1 MKRAYS
7 RDFSPPAP
15 MLPLVVRSPGGTEV
29 RHIEGKID
37 TGADVCALPDSVIA
51 DLDLPPVRS
60 VRAAGFGGVL
70 QEALLFHVDLEVAGR
85 RSKHVEALSTR
96 RPYAIIGRNILRQ
109 FAIKLD
115 GPKNTL
121 SITLPARSKHRPG

>member
-15 MLPLVVRSPGGTEV
+15 MLPLVVRSPGGIDV

-37 TGADVCALPDSVIA
+37 TGADICALPDSVIA
-51 DLDLPPVRS
+51 DLDLPPVRT

-70 QEALLFHVDLEVAGR
+70 QDVLLFHVDLEMADR

-96 RPYAIIGRNILRQ
+96 RPYAIIGRNILQQ
-109 FAIKLD
+109 FAIRLD
-115 GPKNTL
+115 GPKSMLTL
-121 SITLPARSKHRPG
+121 SLPTPSKRRRS

>member
-15 MLPLVVRSPGGTEV
+15 MLPLVVRSPGGPET

-37 TGADVCALPDSVIA
+37 TGADICALPDSVIA

-60 VRAAGFGGVL
+60 VRAASFGGVL
-70 QEALLFHVDLEVAGR
+70 QEALLFHVDLEIAGR

-96 RPYAIIGRNILRQ
+96 RPYAIIGRNILRLRRWRRIRCRDRR
-109 FAIKLD
+109 AA
-115 GPKNTL
+115 GV
-121 SITLPARSKHRPG
+121 H

>member
-15 MLPLVVRSPGGTEV
+15 MLPLVVRSPGGTEM

-37 TGADVCALPDSVIA
+37 TGADICTLPDSVIA
-51 DLDLPPVRS
+51 DLDLPPVRI

-70 QEALLFHVDLEVAGR
+70 QDMLLFHVDLEVAGR

-96 RPYAIIGRNILRQ
+96 RPYAIIGRNILQQ
-109 FAIKLD
+109 FVIRLD
-115 GPKNTL
+115 GPRSMLTV
-121 SITLPARSKHRPG
+121 SVPTRSKHGRS

>member
-15 MLPLVVRSPGGTEV
+15 MLALVVRSPGGTET
-29 RHIEGKID
+29 RHIEGKLD
-37 TGADVCALPDSVIA
+37 TGADICALPDSVIA
-51 DLDLPPVRS
+51 DLDLPPVRT

-70 QEALLFHVDLEVAGR
+70 QEVLLFHVDLEVAGR

-96 RPYAIIGRNILRQ
+96 RPYAIIGRNILQQ
-109 FAIKLD
+109 FAIRLD
-115 GPKNTL
+115 GPKSTL
-121 SITLPARSKHRPG
+121 TVTLPTPSKHRRT